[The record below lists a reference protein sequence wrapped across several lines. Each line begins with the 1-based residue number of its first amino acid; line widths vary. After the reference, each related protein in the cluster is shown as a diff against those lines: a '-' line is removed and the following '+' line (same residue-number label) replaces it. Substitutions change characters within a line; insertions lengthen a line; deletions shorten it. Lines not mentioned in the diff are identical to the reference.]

1 MLKEAMDENR
11 NEMNKVNKRIRVIL
25 NKLVELGGDNVKGV
39 RGRMRE
45 IKMYMEEGG

>member
-11 NEMNKVNKRIRVIL
+11 TELHKVNKRIRTIL
-25 NKLVELGGDNVKGV
+25 DKLVELVGDNVKGV

-45 IKMYMEEGG
+45 IRMYLEDEG